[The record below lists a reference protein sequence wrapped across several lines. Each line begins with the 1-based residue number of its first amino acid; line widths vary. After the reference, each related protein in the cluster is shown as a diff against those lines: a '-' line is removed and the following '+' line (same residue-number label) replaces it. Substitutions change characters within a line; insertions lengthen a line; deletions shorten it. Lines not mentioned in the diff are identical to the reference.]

1 MFLSLLFASPLLAL
15 VWLVVI
21 LLSLSLHEFAHA
33 YMAGVKGD
41 DTAERFGRLTINP
54 LAHIDPMGFI
64 MMLVVGFG
72 WAKPVPFDPR
82 NLANP
87 ARDSLHIALAG
98 PLSNLGLAVVCGLVL
113 RLTLGTGMIEP
124 TNLLSVFLILMV
136 IINLFLLL
144 FNLIPVPPLDG
155 AKFLDSIFAGTQHR
169 QLLITI
175 HTYGPQILMALVI
188 LSIFT
193 SIDPF
198 FFLSAPAYGVC
209 DALVGQSCLGLL
221 TLVF

>member
-1 MFLSLLFASPLLAL
+1 MFLSLLFVSPWMAL
-15 VWLVVI
+15 VWLMVI
-21 LLSLSLHEFAHA
+21 LLSLSAHEFSHA
-33 YMAGVKGD
+33 YVANLKGD
-41 DTAERFGRLTINP
+41 ETAERFGRLTLNP
-54 LAHIDPMGFI
+54 LAHIDPIGFI

-87 ARDSLHIALAG
+87 AQDALHIALAG
-98 PLSNLGLAVVCGLVL
+98 PLSNLFLAALCGLVL
-113 RLTLGTGMIEP
+113 RGVFSAGLVATTS
-124 TNLLSVFLILMV
+124 LLAVFLILMV

-155 AKFLDSIFAGTQHR
+155 AKFIDAALAGTQHR
-169 QLLITI
+169 GLLLAI

-198 FFLSAPAYGVC
+198 FFLSAPAYGAC

-221 TLVF
+221 SLVF